1 MNKRFGRNDL
11 IFFLVVIGLIFII
24 SVGIRMIPKKNGVY
38 LVVTIDNQIYGSY
51 SLEKDQQID
60 IKDSDG
66 VITNSIG
73 ISNGKVSMIE
83 ANWPDQICMH
93 HKEIEYG
100 NETIICL
107 PNKVILSIEST
118 ENSKIDVIA
127 Q

>member
-1 MNKRFGRNDL
+1 MNKRVGRNDL

-83 ANWPDQICMH
+83 ANCPDQICVH